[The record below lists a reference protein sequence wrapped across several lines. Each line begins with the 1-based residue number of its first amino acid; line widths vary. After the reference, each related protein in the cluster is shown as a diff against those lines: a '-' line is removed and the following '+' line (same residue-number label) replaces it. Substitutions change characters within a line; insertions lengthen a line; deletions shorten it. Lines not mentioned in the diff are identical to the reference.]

1 MSAIG
6 KAWHPH
12 HFVCD
17 GCGES
22 LQNQGFIEEG
32 GKLYCEKDFNQYF
45 APHCDTC
52 KQPISGVRKCC
63 IFISSL
69 WSEFIKKMLAKG
81 TRSPLKQMRLKMFL

>member
-32 GKLYCEKDFNQYF
+32 GKLYCEKDFNQFF

-52 KQPISGVRKCC
+52 KQPISGVSEYLFCYLCGQNRKGEK
-63 IFISSL
+63 IPTS
-69 WSEFIKKMLAKG
+69 
-81 TRSPLKQMRLKMFL
+81 RLN

>member
-12 HFVCD
+12 HFVCA

-52 KQPISGVRKCC
+52 KQPISGVSRFFFPYGQSINC
-63 IFISSL
+63 S
-69 WSEFIKKMLAKG
+69 
-81 TRSPLKQMRLKMFL
+81 QMAQDLY